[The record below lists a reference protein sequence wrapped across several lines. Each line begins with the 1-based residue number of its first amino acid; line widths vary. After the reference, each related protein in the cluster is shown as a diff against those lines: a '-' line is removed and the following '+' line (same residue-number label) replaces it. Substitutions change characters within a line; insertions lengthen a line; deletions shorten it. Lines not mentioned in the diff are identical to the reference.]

1 MKKFIFVIFSLILVF
16 CLVSCEEEKKPVT
29 PPDDDL
35 IQLSAPVLKLTENIV
50 SWEKVDHADGY
61 IVNLNGTDLAEQT
74 SAGYT
79 ISASEA
85 GEYIVKV
92 KAISKNHDQ
101 YTDSAYSNS
110 VTYTISA
117 QEPEA
122 LGVPTLSLE
131 DNVVSWETIENADG
145 YIVNLNGTD
154 LSEQTST
161 EYTISASEAGEYI
174 IKVRAISK
182 KHNQYTDS
190 AYSNSVT
197 YTISVKEPE
206 ALGVPTLSLEG
217 NIVSWEKVENAD
229 GYIVL
234 LNGTAL
240 EEQTET
246 SYTIVVE
253 EDGDYEVAVKAISH
267 QSSQYLDSELSTAV
281 VYHYEVPFEK
291 VPATL
296 FVVGDS
302 TLASFADSYYYPR
315 YGYGTQLANYFDAA
329 IKVNNLALSGR
340 SSKSF
345 ITETNYTTL
354 KNSLKA
360 GDYLLIGFGHNDEK
374 SDDAARFTDASKPLT
389 DSTSFKYSLYEYYI
403 KLALE
408 KGATPILCTPIVRAD
423 KNNTYTASN
432 GHVTATGDY
441 AQAIVELGQEKN
453 VTVVNLR
460 DLTKKKYTDL
470 GYSEAI
476 YYHAMTSG
484 KKEGAEV
491 VVDTNSVDTTHLNIF
506 GAKYVA
512 YLVASELAK
521 TKNTLGKYVL
531 ADIKEPTKDKDLVKN
546 PSYSFVDYT
555 SPNLASYQAPA
566 HYKTTS
572 EGWYGTAFGD
582 CGGDPSASVNGY
594 RAKEIN
600 GGFEVGQTT
609 ASAKGKFASAG
620 DGFAFLFQQIS
631 KDKNFE
637 ITASAKVTS
646 TASTKQAGFGLM
658 LRDDCFIN
666 QTDKT
671 KTITSNYLTAGFV
684 TKDSSMNA
692 LVYRENTALVNNANN
707 ISSLYQV
714 NDTAEFTIIRL
725 GQSIT
730 TTIVYK
736 GKTYTKTYYDF
747 DLFSVDTN
755 YMYIGMYATRGTVVE
770 FSNVSLVI
778 TGTSQGA

>member
-1 MKKFIFVIFSLILVF
+1 
-16 CLVSCEEEKKPVT
+16 CLASCEDEPKKPDLPEDPIPQLEAPNLKIEGNVVT
-29 PPDDDL
+29 WEAVPNADSYLVHIEGELVNNNVSLVEEETIKSTTYTIEPIGKGTYYAKVKAVSNNQQKYTDSDFSKNVRYICSKFDP
-35 IQLSAPVLKLTENIV
+35 IVIAAPVLKLEGNV
-50 SWEKVDHADGY
+50 VRWDMVPFADAY
-61 IVNLNGTDLAEQT
+61 IVNINGVDLEEQGGNKYIIT
-74 SAGYT
+74 STEPGDYV
-79 ISASEA
+79 I
-85 GEYIVKV
+85 KV
-92 KAISKNHDQ
+92 KAI
-101 YTDSAYSNS
+101 AYGAEDDDELENS
-110 VTYTISA
+110 TYSEPITYTISA
-117 QEPEA
+117 QEPTTLA
-122 LGVPTLSLE
+122 TPTL
-131 DNVVSWETIENADG
+131 T
-145 YIVNLNGTD
+145 
-154 LSEQTST
+154 LSE
-161 EYTISASEAGEYI
+161 
-174 IKVRAISK
+174 
-182 KHNQYTDS
+182 
-190 AYSNSVT
+190 
-197 YTISVKEPE
+197 
-206 ALGVPTLSLEG
+206 

-229 GYIVL
+229 GYIVF

-246 SYTIVVE
+246 SYTIGVE

-267 QSSQYLDSELSTAV
+267 QTTQYVDSELSTAV

-491 VVDTNSVDTTHLNIF
+491 VVDTNSVDTTHLNIY